1 MKSKNNKSE
10 KLNEIIPSKQIYYNI
25 KNKKSKNKYF
35 FFCFIVDQ
43 KYKDKIEVSFK
54 NKENIIRPDSL
65 RVKYYD
71 FPEQRYY
78 LFFKS
83 KRFLYFYELEIPN
96 ELNDLKIILKYNEDN
111 NNFNGK
117 YIERNINLLINIDIS
132 PIDLEA
138 NIAYKLSNQEEYKK
152 LLECFIEFFSCKD
165 INVKKEFLY
174 KLFLNQKKLYIDNLF
189 SLSKVFD
196 NNYNSLDDKIDA
208 ILYFID
214 NKEIENYQ
222 VKNVEMKII
231 SLYNNIKDS
240 KSEKLWY
247 FLIKNLIKMNEHE
260 KALEI
265 ILRIKDDKI
274 RLAII
279 KKISFFIIE
288 NIKNIVKEYELTPK
302 FETYISIDSTFFL
315 DANFLKRLIGILDYT
330 LIKEEKIKYLENE
343 IGEKISYIIKD
354 NCINYTIEMQSKEK
368 FINNKENKRIKE
380 LEKLN
385 MELKQKINKLN
396 DETKNCFEKQKKE
409 LIDELEKKEKS
420 QVLFDNNLI
429 CITFISL
436 DESIIYSMIC
446 KKNDKFEILENKFYD
461 KYPEYAKGENTFLK
475 EGNKI
480 NRFKSLEENKIRD
493 NNIIVFNSSLI

>member
-10 KLNEIIPSKQIYYNI
+10 KLNEIIPSKQISYNI

-43 KYKDKIEVSFK
+43 KYKDKVEVSFK
-54 NKENIIRPDSL
+54 HKENIIKPDSL
-65 RVKYYD
+65 RVKSYD

-96 ELNDLKIILKYNEDN
+96 ELNELKIILKYNEDN

-117 YIERNINLLINIDIS
+117 YIERNLNLLINIDIS
-132 PIDLEA
+132 PINLES
-138 NIAYKLSNQEEYKK
+138 NIAYKLYYPEEYKK

-189 SLSKVFD
+189 LLSKLFD

-222 VKNVEMKII
+222 VKNVEMEII

-260 KALEI
+260 KALEV

-274 RLAII
+274 RLSLM
-279 KKISFFIIE
+279 KKISFFVIE
-288 NIKNIVKEYELTPK
+288 NIVQKYESLPNILPHDLDFQVMRDLK
-302 FETYISIDSTFFL
+302 DSAPSL
-315 DANFLKRLIGILDYT
+315 DVQFLKRLIGKLDYT
-330 LIKEEKIKYLENE
+330 HIKEDKVKYLENE
-343 IGEKISYIIKD
+343 IDEKVSFISKDNYINYIIE
-354 NCINYTIEMQSKEK
+354 IQSKEK

-380 LEKLN
+380 LKKLN
-385 MELKQKINKLN
+385 IELKQKNNK
-396 DETKNCFEKQKKE
+396 
-409 LIDELEKKEKS
+409 
-420 QVLFDNNLI
+420 
-429 CITFISL
+429 
-436 DESIIYSMIC
+436 
-446 KKNDKFEILENKFYD
+446 
-461 KYPEYAKGENTFLK
+461 
-475 EGNKI
+475 
-480 NRFKSLEENKIRD
+480 
-493 NNIIVFNSSLI
+493 